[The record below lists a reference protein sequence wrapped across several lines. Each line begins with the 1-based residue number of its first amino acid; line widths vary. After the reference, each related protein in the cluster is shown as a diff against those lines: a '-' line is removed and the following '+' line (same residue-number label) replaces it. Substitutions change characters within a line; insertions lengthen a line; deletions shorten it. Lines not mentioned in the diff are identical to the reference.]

1 MEQRLTT
8 NCTIY
13 TLINKQRLRPNGTAR
28 LYTRITIKGAGSK
41 KIPLPLYWPADKFDY
56 VHNEILPREKDD
68 PDYLTYTA
76 LIKTEQAKY
85 WRVVK
90 KLLLK
95 DAKFTLKDIIAGVK
109 IGDKGKYAATWML
122 FKIVARQRGQDKDI
136 KSGTAR
142 NHKCSANWVLKYRPE
157 DVPILE
163 IDSKWLNKYLVWL
176 MKYMAYSGAWSRVKD
191 LKAYVMLAKEAGFEI
206 ATDFENHYLA
216 DPEHEPVY
224 LEKEEMDKLFEL
236 YKDPNLTMENRW
248 CLRAFLFNC
257 FTGMR
262 ISDLKRFNPTTWIQ
276 GDEIVFEPAKKR
288 LTSTKEHI
296 VKIPLIGIA
305 KEFLST
311 LGDGILFER
320 SEVKYNKRLKTI
332 ADLAGIDKN
341 ITSHVA
347 RHSFATQLAVL
358 GVPVIVISKLLGHK
372 NISSTMVYIHIA
384 DKIRKKEMDKLQ
396 SAFSSYTLEPSLPVS
411 A

>member
-1 MEQRLTT
+1 MEEGLVT

-13 TLINKQRLRPNGTAR
+13 TLINKQRVRPDGTAR

-41 KIPLPLYWPADKFDY
+41 KIPLPLYWPVENFDY
-56 VHNEILPREKDD
+56 IHNEILARSKDD

-90 KLLLK
+90 RLLLK
-95 DAKFTLKDIIAGVK
+95 DARFNIKDIVSGVRV
-109 IGDKGKYAATWML
+109 GEKGKFVATWML
-122 FKIVARQRGQDKDI
+122 HKVVERQREKEI
-136 KSGTAR
+136 KYGTAR
-142 NHKCSANWVLKYRPE
+142 NHRCSAQYVLKYRPE
-157 DVPILE
+157 DVEIAE

-176 MKYMAYSGAWSRVKD
+176 MKYMAYSGAWSRIKD
-191 LKAYVMLAKEAGFEI
+191 LKGYINLAKDAGLSI
-206 ATDFENHYLA
+206 HPDFDNHYLA

-236 YKDPNLTMENRW
+236 YKDPNLSSENRS

-257 FTGMR
+257 FTGFR
-262 ISDLKRFNPTTWIQ
+262 ISDLKRFDPTWIV
-276 GDEIVFEPAKKR
+276 GEEIVFEPTKKR

-296 VKIPLIGIA
+296 VRIPLIPIA
-305 KEFLST
+305 KEFLKT
-311 LGDGILFER
+311 LDGSNLVDR

-332 ADLAGIDKN
+332 AVLAGVEKN

-372 NISSTMVYIHIA
+372 NIASTMVYIHIA
-384 DKIRKKEMDKLQ
+384 DKIRKREMEKLQ
-396 SAFSSYTLEPSLPVS
+396 QAFSSYTLEPNFS
-411 A
+411 ASA